1 MKKFNNIL
9 KKHIVSAAK
18 APFSEFE
25 AEETKSEYPC
35 GNPLNPYKIRDSIKE
50 LMRSVGS
57 PSSKDKC
64 AQYIKNNN
72 KRPCANTGSSNPD
85 DAMPYLT
92 FLTARTACE
101 RYAQSVVNALPPGTS
116 DAAKAE
122 AKRKAMCDAINFIRY
137 KNPGVLPGGVS
148 QLPNPAPN
156 GPPIVAG
163 HMGSNLT
170 SAFNHGFTYSC
181 MADIVREMDKLD
193 EFARRQ
199 DLLC

>member
-1 MKKFNNIL
+1 MEKFNNIL
-9 KKHIVSAAK
+9 KKHIVSVAK

-25 AEETKSEYPC
+25 AEETKPEFPC
-35 GNPLNPYKIRDSIKE
+35 GNPPNPYKIRDSVKD
-50 LMRSVGS
+50 LLRLN

-72 KRPCANTGSSNPD
+72 KRPCAKTGSTDPD
-85 DAMPYLT
+85 NAMPYLT
-92 FLTARTACE
+92 FLTAKTACE
-101 RYAQSVVNALPPGTS
+101 RYAQSVVNVLPIGTS
-116 DAAKAE
+116 EAEKAE
-122 AKRKAMCDAINFIRY
+122 ARRKAMCDAINFIRY

-148 QLPNPAPN
+148 RLPNPAPN

-170 SAFNHGFTYSC
+170 SAFNYGFTYSC
-181 MADIVREMDKLD
+181 MGDIVREMDKLD
-193 EFARRQ
+193 ELAGRQ